1 MQTQSSTMM
10 KFIKFSNLMMNK
22 EGKLMRDDE
31 VQVERM
37 KVIKRKISLGTC

>member
-22 EGKLMRDDE
+22 EMRWKERERDK
-31 VQVERM
+31 VQVE
-37 KVIKRKISLGTC
+37 KKL